1 MKGLKLTSALVLLS
15 FMVINPRVNAQELPD
30 TNVTPQIE
38 KFQVESNPNPNLR
51 EDEQQAVNYLR
62 QGFSLFKNKNYPEAI
77 KAFNEVIKIQ
87 PNNQY
92 GYFGRGVSYFQLKQY
107 QQAKTDLDKTIELD
121 NSISYAY
128 FFRGVSNG
136 ALGNR
141 RDAITDLETA
151 ARLFDQDGNTE
162 LAQTSRDVIKQIRNA

>member
-30 TNVTPQIE
+30 TNIKPQAE
-38 KFQVESNPNPNLR
+38 KLQVESNSNQDKAR
-51 EDEQQAVNYLR
+51 SYFK
-62 QGFSLFKNKNYPEAI
+62 QGLSLLGAKKYPEAI
-77 KAFNEVIKIQ
+77 KAFSEVIKIQ

-92 GYFGRGVSYFQLKQY
+92 GYLGRGISYFSLKQY

-121 NSISYAY
+121 NSIAYAY
-128 FFRGVSNG
+128 FFRGGSNG

-141 RDAITDLETA
+141 KDAITDLETA
-151 ARLFDQDGNTE
+151 ARLFDENGNTE
-162 LAQTSRDVIKQIRNA
+162 LAQTSRNVIKQLRNA

>member
-1 MKGLKLTSALVLLS
+1 MKGLKLTSAIVLLS

-30 TNVTPQIE
+30 TNLTPQIE
-38 KFQVESNPNPNLR
+38 KLQVESSPNPNSR
-51 EDEQQAVNYLR
+51 DDKQEAVNYLR
-62 QGFSLFKNKNYPEAI
+62 QGFSLLKNKNYPEAI

-128 FFRGVSNG
+128 FFRGVSNS
-136 ALGNR
+136 ALGDRKN
-141 RDAITDLETA
+141 AITDLETA
-151 ARLFDQDGNTE
+151 AKLFDKDGNTE
-162 LAQTSRDVIKQIRNA
+162 FAQTSRDVIKRIRNA